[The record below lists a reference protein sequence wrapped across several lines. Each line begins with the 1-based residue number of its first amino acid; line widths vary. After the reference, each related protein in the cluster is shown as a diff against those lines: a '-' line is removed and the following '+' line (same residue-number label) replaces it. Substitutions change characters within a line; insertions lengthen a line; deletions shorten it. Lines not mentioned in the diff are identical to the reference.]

1 MGFRIS
7 SSSSSSC
14 FCLQRALL
22 PPLTA
27 IATSTR
33 ALRRSNC
40 IPSCS
45 VSYQKF
51 VEFALDETKRHT
63 HLIPS
68 PLQEKFSFMN
78 SKDVKGSF
86 SMLSFEAAKIRLLR
100 SLIIQTETMQVLDFT
115 VFPKAEYDVPI
126 FCANFFT
133 SAKTNIIV
141 LDLNPVH
148 DIINQYEYKE
158 KYFKSLIPLGL
169 KYAELFPW
177 GGKLTSESI
186 KFFSPIV
193 IWTKFTSNPQKY
205 DILYSAFREYY
216 KVWLELI
223 CKAVKETDESQIFHN
238 LEAQHRYLTWR
249 AEKDP
254 GRGVLKKLIG
264 DTLAKDMLRSF
275 LFNGVD
281 ELGSKTFN
289 DYFPQYCCQEGNL
302 NKKGNIIGKSF
313 ENRPWN
319 ARGEFIGNRFSNWF
333 CIFIYG
339 ILHVY
344 VRLLL

>member
-169 KYAELFPW
+169 KYAE
-177 GGKLTSESI
+177 
-186 KFFSPIV
+186 
-193 IWTKFTSNPQKY
+193 
-205 DILYSAFREYY
+205 
-216 KVWLELI
+216 VWLELI

-319 ARGEFIGNRFSNWF
+319 ARGEFIGSFSW
-333 CIFIYG
+333 ID
-339 ILHVY
+339 VD
-344 VRLLL
+344 V

>member
-1 MGFRIS
+1 MGR
-7 SSSSSSC
+7 
-14 FCLQRALL
+14 
-22 PPLTA
+22 
-27 IATSTR
+27 
-33 ALRRSNC
+33 
-40 IPSCS
+40 
-45 VSYQKF
+45 
-51 VEFALDETKRHT
+51 
-63 HLIPS
+63 
-68 PLQEKFSFMN
+68 
-78 SKDVKGSF
+78 
-86 SMLSFEAAKIRLLR
+86 EA
-100 SLIIQTETMQVLDFT
+100 
-115 VFPKAEYDVPI
+115 
-126 FCANFFT
+126 
-133 SAKTNIIV
+133 
-141 LDLNPVH
+141 
-148 DIINQYEYKE
+148 
-158 KYFKSLIPLGL
+158 
-169 KYAELFPW
+169 
-177 GGKLTSESI
+177 TSESI

-319 ARGEFIGNRFSNWF
+319 ARGEFIGSFSW
-333 CIFIYG
+333 ID
-339 ILHVY
+339 VD
-344 VRLLL
+344 V

>member
-1 MGFRIS
+1 MRLDLFVGHTPGKALFPILALS
-7 SSSSSSC
+7 NSITAK
-14 FCLQRALL
+14 LQGDGRPQAVGWTTQSRNPKHPKMAEHVWL
-22 PPLTA
+22 A
-27 IATSTR
+27 WMSE
-33 ALRRSNC
+33 LRDLEL
-40 IPSCS
+40 
-45 VSYQKF
+45 V
-51 VEFALDETKRHT
+51 
-63 HLIPS
+63 
-68 PLQEKFSFMN
+68 EKFSFMN

-100 SLIIQTETMQVLDFT
+100 SLIIQTETMQHA
-115 VFPKAEYDVPI
+115 FPDKKIDCGGIVHTMNQTELEGKSEV
-126 FCANFFT
+126 
-133 SAKTNIIV
+133 IILGADV
-141 LDLNPVH
+141 LDLN
-148 DIINQYEYKE
+148 
-158 KYFKSLIPLGL
+158 
-169 KYAELFPW
+169 
-177 GGKLTSESI
+177 
-186 KFFSPIV
+186 
-193 IWTKFTSNPQKY
+193 
-205 DILYSAFREYY
+205 
-216 KVWLELI
+216 VWLELI

-319 ARGEFIGNRFSNWF
+319 ARGEFIARVAKV
-333 CIFIYG
+333 CIAAVACSSSYDISEADRKTDQQKKS
-339 ILHVY
+339 IVKH
-344 VRLLL
+344 RSRRD

>member
-1 MGFRIS
+1 M
-7 SSSSSSC
+7 
-14 FCLQRALL
+14 
-22 PPLTA
+22 
-27 IATSTR
+27 
-33 ALRRSNC
+33 
-40 IPSCS
+40 
-45 VSYQKF
+45 
-51 VEFALDETKRHT
+51 
-63 HLIPS
+63 
-68 PLQEKFSFMN
+68 
-78 SKDVKGSF
+78 
-86 SMLSFEAAKIRLLR
+86 
-100 SLIIQTETMQVLDFT
+100 
-115 VFPKAEYDVPI
+115 
-126 FCANFFT
+126 
-133 SAKTNIIV
+133 
-141 LDLNPVH
+141 DLNPVH

-169 KYAELFPW
+169 KYAE
-177 GGKLTSESI
+177 
-186 KFFSPIV
+186 
-193 IWTKFTSNPQKY
+193 
-205 DILYSAFREYY
+205 
-216 KVWLELI
+216 VWLELI

-319 ARGEFIGNRFSNWF
+319 ARGEFIGSFSW
-333 CIFIYG
+333 ID
-339 ILHVY
+339 VD
-344 VRLLL
+344 V

>member
-7 SSSSSSC
+7 GSSSSSC
-14 FCLQRALL
+14 FCLQRTLL

-33 ALRRSNC
+33 GFKRRSNC

-45 VSYQKF
+45 VSYRKF
-51 VEFALDETKRHT
+51 VEFALDETTLHT

-68 PLQEKFSFMN
+68 PL
-78 SKDVKGSF
+78 
-86 SMLSFEAAKIRLLR
+86 
-100 SLIIQTETMQVLDFT
+100 QVLDFT
-115 VFPKAEYDVPI
+115 VFPKAEYDIPI

-133 SAKTNIIV
+133 SAKTNIVV
-141 LDLNPVH
+141 LDLNPLH
-148 DIINQYEYKE
+148 DIINQHEYKE

-169 KYAELFPW
+169 KYAE
-177 GGKLTSESI
+177 
-186 KFFSPIV
+186 
-193 IWTKFTSNPQKY
+193 
-205 DILYSAFREYY
+205 
-216 KVWLELI
+216 VWLKLI
-223 CKAVKETDESQIFHN
+223 CKADKETDESQIFHN

-249 AEKDP
+249 VEKDP
-254 GRGVLKKLIG
+254 GQGVLKKLIG

-289 DYFPQYCCQEGNL
+289 DYFPRYCCQEGTL
-302 NKKGNIIGKSF
+302 NKKGNVIGKSF

-319 ARGEFIGNRFSNWF
+319 ARGEFIGE
-333 CIFIYG
+333 
-339 ILHVY
+339 
-344 VRLLL
+344 

>member
-68 PLQEKFSFMN
+68 PLQI
-78 SKDVKGSF
+78 
-86 SMLSFEAAKIRLLR
+86 LSCEFR
-100 SLIIQTETMQVLDFT
+100 SLVVPDSSALIFHLKQCMLTELVSILLYLLQYAISDPHEVLDFT

-169 KYAELFPW
+169 KYAE
-177 GGKLTSESI
+177 
-186 KFFSPIV
+186 
-193 IWTKFTSNPQKY
+193 
-205 DILYSAFREYY
+205 
-216 KVWLELI
+216 VWLELI